1 MSKIRI
7 FHQISNVKMTLF
19 FFQMGKIGKL
29 KIPRLWPMPPTR
41 EIDLGFF
48 LREKNTEENSA
59 KKVLKGCK
67 MY

>member
-1 MSKIRI
+1 
-7 FHQISNVKMTLF
+7 MTLF

-41 EIDLGFF
+41 EIDLGIF

-59 KKVLKGCK
+59 KKKF
-67 MY
+67 